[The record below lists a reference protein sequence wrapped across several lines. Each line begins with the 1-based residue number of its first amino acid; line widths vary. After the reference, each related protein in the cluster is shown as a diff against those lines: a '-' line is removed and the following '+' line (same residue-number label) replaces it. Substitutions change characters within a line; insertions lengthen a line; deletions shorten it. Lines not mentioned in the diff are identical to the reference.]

1 MDRGRTTRQISRV
14 FFNFGKQLGFQT
26 KRSKFDAMF
35 TELFA
40 IDDHALSVT
49 IDWRDYYLDMFVI
62 RRING
67 ELPKS
72 GQIVHDN
79 RLCSIPIRTIYNK
92 EPPAYPGINSRSGDA
107 LLFRLNSLITI
118 VQEDP
123 NVLLDFFEHIEM
135 RTSVESTKLFF
146 RNNYEHRL
154 ALLEEDHSLG
164 RLDDKSYAVLRRSL
178 LERLDYLMNK

>member
-1 MDRGRTTRQISRV
+1 MDRSRTANEISRI
-14 FFNFGKQLGFQT
+14 FFDFGRQLGFQASQS
-26 KRSKFDAMF
+26 RYDPMF
-35 TELFA
+35 TELFV
-40 IDDHALSVT
+40 IGEHALSIT

-72 GQIVHDN
+72 GQIVHNN

-92 EPPAYPGINSRSGDA
+92 EPPAYPDKNSRSGDA
-107 LLFRLNSLITI
+107 LLFRLKSLIAI
-118 VQEDP
+118 VHEDP
-123 NVLLDFFEHIEM
+123 NVLLDYFEHIDA
-135 RTSVESTKLFF
+135 RTSVESTKQFF

-164 RLDDKSYAVLRRSL
+164 RLDDKSYSVLRRSL
-178 LERLDYLMNK
+178 LERLNYLMNK